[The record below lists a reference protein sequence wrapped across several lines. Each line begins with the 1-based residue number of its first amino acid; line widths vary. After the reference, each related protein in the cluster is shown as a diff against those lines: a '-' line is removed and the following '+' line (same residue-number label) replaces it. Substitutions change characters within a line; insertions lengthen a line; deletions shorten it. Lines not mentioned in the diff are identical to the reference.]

1 MIALQE
7 RGLMKAFHYVY
18 TLFSEADD
26 RLHYSGITGDLSA
39 RLVEHNRGKCPHTAK
54 HRPWKIET
62 AVAFRSKAKAR
73 RFERYLKTGSGR
85 EFARRHF

>member
-1 MIALQE
+1 
-7 RGLMKAFHYVY
+7 MKGFHYVY
-18 TLFSEADD
+18 ILVCETNDE
-26 RLHYSGITGDLSA
+26 LHYSGITRNLKA
-39 RLVEHNRGKCPHTAK
+39 RLTEHNRGKCPHTVK

-62 AVAFRSKAKAR
+62 AVAFRSEAKAR